1 MTVGE
6 KIKILRLRANLSQSQ
21 LADAL
26 CVSRAAV
33 AKWENDNGLPDISN
47 LKMLASFL
55 GIDIDTL
62 LDESKSLTDQIAEIP
77 TLEEPI
83 EMPESFCGKVCSQC
97 AYREA
102 LQCRGCREGEGRR
115 YGACRVADCCR
126 NHIYSSCSQCAE
138 KSSCNK
144 YRNIPGQQQSKMKTR
159 LDVKHKYQKCAP
171 LMGKWVWVL
180 FWMIIVQTVAD
191 LFSQEF
197 VANWLPLV
205 SKIGKIIVICCSLAY
220 GIVLLKL
227 RTITEGYRTAGI
239 CAVIMVLI
247 DIMKLLFFSDNGLGI
262 VLSLVTIVLALVS
275 RYHEYM
281 AHAYATEGIA
291 DDISSNWKAVWKLY
305 IAMQA
310 AMVLSIIFSS
320 FGILL
325 LLLVLLAI
333 CGLGIYQLVLLYRT
347 AELFE

>member
-62 LDESKSLTDQIAEIP
+62 LDESKPLSDQMPEGSP
-77 TLEEPI
+77 SDEPI
-83 EMPESFCGKVCSQC
+83 EVPESFCGKVCSQC
-97 AYREA
+97 TYRDA

-126 NHIYSSCSQCAE
+126 NHIYSSCRQCAE

-159 LDVKHKYQKCAP
+159 LEVKNKFNKCAP

-180 FWMIIVQTVAD
+180 FWLIIIQTVAD
-191 LFSQEF
+191 ILSQEF

-205 SKIGKIIVICCSLAY
+205 SKIGKIIAICCSLAY

-227 RTITEGYRTAGI
+227 HTITEGYRTAGV
-239 CAVIMVLI
+239 CAVISVML
-247 DIMKLLFFSDNGLGI
+247 DITKLLFFSDNGFG
-262 VLSLVTIVLALVS
+262 VVVSLVTIVLALVS

-281 AHAYATEGIA
+281 AHAYATEGIS
-291 DDISSNWKAVWKLY
+291 DDISSNWQSVWKLY

-310 AMVLSIIFSS
+310 AMVISIIFASL
-320 FGILL
+320 GILL

-333 CGLGIYQLVLLYRT
+333 CGLGVYQLILLYKT